1 MKLRP
6 DDHWYGT
13 MVRRKQR
20 FAFDHD
26 KCQILETSH
35 VDRCRSVRS
44 IWTLLILRRTCSV
57 AGKGA
62 NHSRSLR
69 RLLVLRS
76 IGNSQVCTVLQK
88 LAPTNV
94 PPFCSNLPKTCRSVL
109 YTAAKS
115 GPARTG
121 FGQKRV
127 LLLQGWSP
135 LLGRRP
141 RVRLRRLGCRWCSK
155 CHAIDTDICGGY
167 TCATYLGT
175 RDRPLQRSQRAC

>member
-1 MKLRP
+1 MSIGAVLCAR
-6 DDHWYGT
+6 YGHFLLCDALVWWRERGQT
-13 MVRRKQR
+13 TAAV
-20 FAFDHD
+20 
-26 KCQILETSH
+26 CGGS
-35 VDRCRSVRS
+35 
-44 IWTLLILRRTCSV
+44 WTCAPSAILRCVLCCR
-57 AGKGA
+57 
-62 NHSRSLR
+62 N
-69 RLLVLRS
+69 LL
-76 IGNSQVCTVLQK
+76 QQT
-88 LAPTNV
+88 
-94 PPFCSNLPKTCRSVL
+94 PFCSNLPKTCRSVL
-109 YTAAKS
+109 YTPAKS